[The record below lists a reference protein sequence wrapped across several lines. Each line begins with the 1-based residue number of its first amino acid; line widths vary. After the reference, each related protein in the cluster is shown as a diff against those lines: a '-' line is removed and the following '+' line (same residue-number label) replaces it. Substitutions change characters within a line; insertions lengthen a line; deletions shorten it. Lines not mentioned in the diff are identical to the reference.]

1 MAEYSESPT
10 SSSLLERLRCQG
22 GDKDWQAFFGK
33 YSPRIY
39 RWCSDQGLSDA
50 DAQDATQK
58 VFVRLLDALKKFHY
72 DPAKGKF
79 RGWLHQ
85 ITNYAIVDVL
95 RDRGRA
101 GGRGIG
107 EIGVPSP
114 MANVPDG
121 SDLIAEWE
129 QMMLVEEA
137 DARLRDA
144 VNPWH
149 WEAFVLAKEQNKS
162 PEEIAERLKK
172 TLNAVRVALHRLL
185 HERKRIIAELNDC
198 A

>member
-1 MAEYSESPT
+1 MTDYSETKT

-22 GDKDWQAFFGK
+22 GDRDWEEFFSK

-39 RWCSDQGLSDA
+39 RWCGEHALPDA

-58 VFVRLLDALKKFHY
+58 VFLRLLDGLKKFHY

-85 ITNYAIVDVL
+85 ITKYAIMDVL

-101 GGRGIG
+101 GGRGTG
-107 EIGVPSP
+107 DASATDPL
-114 MANVPDG
+114 ANVPDG

-129 QMMLVEEA
+129 QMMLIEEA
-137 DARLRDA
+137 EARLRDT

-149 WEAFVLAKEQNKS
+149 WEAFLLVKEKNKT
-162 PEEIAERLKK
+162 PEEIAESLKK
-172 TLNAVRVALHRLL
+172 SLNSVRVALHRVL
-185 HERKRIIAELNDC
+185 HERKRIIAELDGC
-198 A
+198 P